1 MGIQAWFPTLIYD
14 EGLSP
19 TEEVKQGMLEYVN
32 DFYAKTKDNN
42 IGAANITGDV
52 TGDYQIAKEPQFD
65 WLNKEVAT
73 HFKNYLR

>member
-19 TEEVKQGMLEYVN
+19 TEEVRQGMLEYVN

-52 TGDYQIAKEPQFD
+52 TGD
-65 WLNKEVAT
+65 
-73 HFKNYLR
+73 